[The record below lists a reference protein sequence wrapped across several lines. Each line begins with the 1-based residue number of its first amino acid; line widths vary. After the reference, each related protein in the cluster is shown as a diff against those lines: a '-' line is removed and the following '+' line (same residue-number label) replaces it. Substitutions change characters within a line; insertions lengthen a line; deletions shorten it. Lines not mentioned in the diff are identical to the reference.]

1 MELSAWII
9 LIAFLSRVF
18 LADSCCSF
26 GRSISSSSSEAGVIG
41 ATATVSTGGGLET
54 RARVR
59 LAMLSD
65 GPGSILLTRFTAN
78 AIEGG
83 ASGVK
88 VIDDEVLSEDDN
100 SINDVSARLEALEWR
115 VCWRPWSGVCVHTVE
130 ATVQPLSLPPQM
142 NLHIIPSGDDR
153 SVLKLC
159 DAPHPAPMSLKYLG
173 VGPIVLRIPDLQ
185 AFIFTPG
192 DNPPIP
198 QHRSAKHRPGVLYSV
213 SFGLLVLHDA
223 GTPARLEAPE
233 PEGSVE

>member
-41 ATATVSTGGGLET
+41 ATAAVSTGGGLET

-78 AIEGG
+78 AIEGD

-88 VIDDEVLSEDDN
+88 VMDDEVLSEDDN

-115 VCWRPWSGVCVHTVE
+115 VCARGGSDSG
-130 ATVQPLSLPPQM
+130 ASLSTST
-142 NLHIIPSGDDR
+142 NEPSYHSPRRR
-153 SVLKLC
+153 SFR
-159 DAPHPAPMSLKYLG
+159 S
-173 VGPIVLRIPDLQ
+173 Q
-185 AFIFTPG
+185 A
-192 DNPPIP
+192 
-198 QHRSAKHRPGVLYSV
+198 V
-213 SFGLLVLHDA
+213 
-223 GTPARLEAPE
+223 
-233 PEGSVE
+233 